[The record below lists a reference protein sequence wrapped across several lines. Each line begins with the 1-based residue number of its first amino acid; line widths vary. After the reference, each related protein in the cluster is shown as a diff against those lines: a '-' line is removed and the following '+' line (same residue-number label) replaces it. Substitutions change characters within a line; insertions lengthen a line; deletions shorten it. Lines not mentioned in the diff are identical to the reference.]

1 MNTFSFLVFG
11 ILLVSFAG
19 LMTFL
24 VWYGDYQEAKKQQ
37 KQSPTK

>member
-1 MNTFSFLVFG
+1 MESLPFLVFG

-24 VWYGDYQEAKKQQ
+24 VWYGDREERKKHQ
-37 KQSPTK
+37 